1 MFILPKP
8 KGIQMKNKT
17 ETVGLILLFIG
28 VALLIFTF
36 LSAYWFL
43 IRQAGITAGENL
55 TAVFGEA
62 LAPLIATC
70 IRVMYLG
77 IMAWIGSML
86 TLRGI
91 TLLTH
96 PKPQIAAVPKK
107 IQAKPNVPQKTQI
120 KQVQTQPTE
129 QSKISEIKP
138 QTTPQAQPTPS
149 YEPTSKALTSE
160 AEKKEE
166 ETKEITASPEQVQ
179 ETPQQTK

>member
-1 MFILPKP
+1 
-8 KGIQMKNKT
+8 MKNKA

-43 IRQAGITAGENL
+43 IQQTGITAGTNL

-70 IRVMYLG
+70 IRIMYLG

-96 PKPQIAAVPKK
+96 PKPQTTAVPKK
-107 IQAKPNVPQKTQI
+107 IQAKPKVVPQKTQI
-120 KQVQTQPTE
+120 KQVQAQPTE

-138 QTTPQAQPTPS
+138 QTTPQAQPT
-149 YEPTSKALTSE
+149 SKASTSE

-166 ETKEITASPEQVQ
+166 ETKETTVSPEQVQ

>member
-43 IRQAGITAGENL
+43 IQQTGITAGTNL

-70 IRVMYLG
+70 IRIMYLG
-77 IMAWIGSML
+77 IMAWIGSIFL
-86 TLRGI
+86 VRGVEYLKVDRGVGMV
-91 TLLTH
+91 TF
-96 PKPQIAAVPKK
+96 KVEKGVGIAR
-107 IQAKPNVPQKTQI
+107 
-120 KQVQTQPTE
+120 
-129 QSKISEIKP
+129 ISE
-138 QTTPQAQPTPS
+138 
-149 YEPTSKALTSE
+149 E
-160 AEKKEE
+160 AVEEEKK
-166 ETKEITASPEQVQ
+166 KG
-179 ETPQQTK
+179 